1 MAKKPETTLMEIAE
15 KAGVHYATA
24 SRALD
29 PSKNH
34 LLNEA
39 TVERIRNIAEDMG
52 YHTNLAARGLR
63 KGVSQTIGV
72 AVADFGNPFL
82 APILRGMESVLGE
95 SGYWP
100 LIAETGD
107 DPKRFETVINNL
119 LARNVDGLIV
129 SSARFAD
136 EALMKK
142 VAESLPL
149 VLAVRELGSP
159 DFNSV
164 THNDFLG
171 GKIAA
176 NHLIDLGHR
185 KIAQIQGLQDASSF
199 SGRATGFESALREA
213 GLEDYSVSEYE
224 GRPNYDGGFE
234 GAMQLLSQEVF
245 PTAIFAHNDA
255 MAVGAM
261 EAFSKVG
268 INCPRDYSI
277 IGYNDAPMT
286 AQLSPPLSTIRLT
299 AEILGQKAAWL
310 ILNQINQLDSKPVV
324 ERLNPELV
332 ARESTRRINFAER
345 PKNREEHK

>member
-1 MAKKPETTLMEIAE
+1 MEVAE

-34 LLNEA
+34 LLSDK
-39 TVERIRNIAEDMG
+39 TVVKIQEIAAELG
-52 YHTNLAARGLR
+52 YQTNLAARSLR

-82 APILRGMESVLGE
+82 APILRGMESVLGDA
-95 SGYWP
+95 GYWP

-107 DPKRFETVINNL
+107 DPEKVETVVKKLIS
-119 LARNVDGLIV
+119 RNVDGIVV

-136 EALMKK
+136 EEWLRK
-142 VAESLPL
+142 VAASIPL
-149 VLAVRELGSP
+149 VLAVRDLGSP

-164 THNDFLG
+164 THDDLLG

-176 NHLIDLGHR
+176 DHLIELGHQ
-185 KIAQIQGLQDASSF
+185 KIAQIRGLQDASSF
-199 SGRATGFESALREA
+199 SGRAAGFARALIEA
-213 GLEDYSVSEYE
+213 KLVDYSVQDYQ

-261 EAFSKVG
+261 DAFSKFG

-299 AEILGQKAAWL
+299 AEILGQKAAQL
-310 ILNQINQLDSKPVV
+310 VLAAINQTNSIPTI

-332 ARESTRRINFAER
+332 ARESTRKINFAER
-345 PKNREEHK
+345 PNK

>member
-1 MAKKPETTLMEIAE
+1 MAKKPDTTLMEVAE

-34 LLNEA
+34 LLSEK
-39 TVERIRNIAEDMG
+39 TVARIQEIAAELG
-52 YHTNLAARGLR
+52 YHANLAARGLR

-82 APILRGMESVLGE
+82 APILRGMESVLGDA
-95 SGYWP
+95 GYWP

-107 DPKRFETVINNL
+107 DPKKVETVVNNL
-119 LARNVDGLIV
+119 IARNVDGIVV

-136 EALMKK
+136 EEWLRK
-142 VAESLPL
+142 VAANTPL
-149 VLAVRELGSP
+149 VLAVRDLRSP

-164 THNDFLG
+164 THDDFMG
-171 GKIAA
+171 GRIAA
-176 NHLIDLGHR
+176 DHLIGLGHK
-185 KIAQIQGLQDASSF
+185 KIAQIKGLQDASSF
-199 SGRATGFESALREA
+199 SGRAAGFESALADA
-213 GLEDYSVSEYE
+213 GLKDYSVSEYQ

-234 GAMQLLSQEVF
+234 GAVQLLSQETF
-245 PTAIFAHNDA
+245 PTAIFAHNDS

-286 AQLSPPLSTIRLT
+286 AQLSPALSTIRLT
-299 AEILGQKAAWL
+299 AEILGQKAAQL
-310 ILNQINQLDSKPVV
+310 ILAEINQSNPSPVI
-324 ERLNPELV
+324 ERLEPELV
-332 ARESTRRINFAER
+332 ARESTRKINFAER
-345 PKNREEHK
+345 PTK

>member
-1 MAKKPETTLMEIAE
+1 MAKKPDTTLMEVAE

-34 LLNEA
+34 LLSEK
-39 TVERIRNIAEDMG
+39 TVARIQDIAAELG
-52 YHTNLAARGLR
+52 YHANLAARGLR

-82 APILRGMESVLGE
+82 APILRGMESVLGDQ
-95 SGYWP
+95 GYWP

-107 DPKRFETVINNL
+107 DPKKVETVVKNL
-119 LARNVDGLIV
+119 IARNVDGIVV

-136 EALMKK
+136 EEWLRK
-142 VAESLPL
+142 VAASTPL
-149 VLAVRELGSP
+149 VLAVRDLGSP

-164 THNDFLG
+164 THDDFLG

-176 NHLIDLGHR
+176 NHLIELGHK
-185 KIAQIQGLQDASSF
+185 KIAQIKGLQDASSF
-199 SGRATGFESALREA
+199 SGRAAGFERALIEA
-213 GLEDYSVSEYE
+213 GLVDYSVDEYQ

-255 MAVGAM
+255 MAVGAI

-299 AEILGQKAAWL
+299 AEILGQKAAQL
-310 ILNQINQLDSKPVV
+310 ILAEINQSNPNPMI

-332 ARESTRRINFAER
+332 ARESTRKINFAER
-345 PKNREEHK
+345 PTK